1 MNPKYLIF
9 AIFSIIVVF
18 GFNAFLIQRDKK
30 LFESYYNGQP
40 EYCKTI
46 GCENEKLHIPA
57 K

>member
-9 AIFSIIVVF
+9 TISALIVVF

-30 LFESYYNGQP
+30 LFESYYNGQS

-46 GCENEKLHIPA
+46 GCENEKLYSPA

>member
-46 GCENEKLHIPA
+46 GCENEKLHSPA